1 MLRLYGSDLTPKT
14 SRLVKKNTLALSN
27 NALDFSDYSSKPVEF
42 AHCVLG
48 IPYLTPDTI
57 AILESVRD
65 NKVTNVQASHGVGKS
80 FISGAVL
87 TIWWVFAV
95 KGLCIT
101 TAPTER
107 QVKQILWSE
116 ARKSFRRNKHK
127 LGGRA
132 GELFINL
139 NEDAR
144 AFGFTSRSTDSNGFQ
159 GIHGDKLLLIVDEA
173 SGISPQV
180 DEGADSC
187 LVGSNNRML
196 RIGNPLADGTPF
208 AAACKRSHIQIPA
221 WTHPNVAWAYQKE
234 SDGIHR
240 IKPELREHLFDE
252 NGKVLDR
259 QSWGKPA
266 LSSMLQYLEEMGA
279 IEISGAISVEWIE
292 NARIKYGEGSP
303 FWESRVE
310 ARFPLDSGQSII
322 PRRYFLMGRVK
333 FDQLSATEWR
343 EKLKRHTPRYGL
355 DVGDGGDAHA
365 ISRWQGSVLWFV
377 RSQPTLGDE
386 LDTGRAAG
394 MVIADIFQHGNGYV
408 GVDNVGVGAGALD
421 IIKREHVYA
430 RGIRWGKPATD
441 KERFAN
447 LKAEQFWEVREA
459 LEKRELAIAPLGDY
473 EEELME
479 DWANTFYEETAKGQ
493 IKIEDKAKTKQR
505 LGRSPN
511 CGDAAIYGYHASPP
525 ISPLFFT

>member
-1 MLRLYGSDLTPKT
+1 MTPKT
-14 SRLVKKNTLALSN
+14 VAILRRNSLERKSKGR
-27 NALDFSDYSSKPVEF
+27 DFSNYEGRPVEF
-42 AHCVLG
+42 AYEVLE
-48 IPYLTPDTI
+48 IPYLTPDVV
-57 AILESVRD
+57 AILHSVRD
-65 NKVTNVQASHGVGKS
+65 NKVTNVQASHGIGKS
-80 FISGAVL
+80 HVSGSVL
-87 TIWWVFAV
+87 IPYWVFAV
-95 KGLCIT
+95 QGLCIT

-116 ARKSFRRNKHK
+116 ARKSYGLNKYK
-127 LGGRA
+127 FGGRS
-132 GELFINL
+132 GELFIKL

-159 GIHGDKLLLIVDEA
+159 GIHKDKLLLIEDEA
-173 SGISPQV
+173 CGISPEI

-208 AAACKRSHIQIPA
+208 AQACKRSHIRIPA
-221 WTHPNVAWAYQKE
+221 WTHPNVAWAYREE

-240 IKPELREHLFDE
+240 IKPELQEYLLDDQ
-252 NGKVLDR
+252 GKMLDR
-259 QSWGKPA
+259 ENWGKTA
-266 LSSMLQYLEEMGA
+266 RATRSEYLARLGA
-279 IEISGAISVEWIE
+279 FEIKGAISVEWIE
-292 NARIKYGEGSP
+292 NARIKYGEGSA

-322 PRRYFLMGRVK
+322 PRRYFLMARVK
-333 FDQLSATEWR
+333 FDQLTPSEWSG
-343 EKLKRHTPRYGL
+343 KLKRHKPRYGL
-355 DVGDGGDAHA
+355 DVGDGGDDHA
-365 ISRWQGSVLWFV
+365 LSRWQGSVLWSV

-386 LDTGRAAG
+386 LDTGRAAA
-394 MVIADIFQHGNGYV
+394 MVTANIKQHGAGAV

-421 IIKREHVYA
+421 IIKRERVYA
-430 RGIRWGKPATD
+430 RGIRWGLAAKD

-447 LKAEQFWEVREA
+447 LKAEQFWQVREA
-459 LEKRELAIAPLGDY
+459 LEKRELAIAPLDDY

-479 DWANTFYEETAKGQ
+479 DWANTFYEETARGQ

-525 ISPLFFT
+525 INPLLLT